1 MTEPTGKGPAPDR
14 LVVSGIEIEVTN
26 PSLAASFAEALREDV
41 VEAHSDVIDQRT
53 VTEGVPDTV
62 VRLSTPRAEAEE
74 RMRRELRSR
83 VMAAGVALGFEVSG
97 EGTWGSDT
105 GVSIM
110 TRVNERRTTPAAA
123 VHFVSEI
130 ERTVRTE
137 YERGSVLFVVAHQ
150 DDVESFAVAIRYRA
164 ACDRMRAISVDDLE
178 RLVVLSLKGNV
189 GHSEAAAVLS
199 PIAGIDAGALVGLV
213 ARACD
218 DGGE

>member
-110 TRVNERRTTPAAA
+110 TRVNERRTTPA
-123 VHFVSEI
+123 
-130 ERTVRTE
+130 
-137 YERGSVLFVVAHQ
+137 
-150 DDVESFAVAIRYRA
+150 
-164 ACDRMRAISVDDLE
+164 
-178 RLVVLSLKGNV
+178 
-189 GHSEAAAVLS
+189 
-199 PIAGIDAGALVGLV
+199 
-213 ARACD
+213 
-218 DGGE
+218 